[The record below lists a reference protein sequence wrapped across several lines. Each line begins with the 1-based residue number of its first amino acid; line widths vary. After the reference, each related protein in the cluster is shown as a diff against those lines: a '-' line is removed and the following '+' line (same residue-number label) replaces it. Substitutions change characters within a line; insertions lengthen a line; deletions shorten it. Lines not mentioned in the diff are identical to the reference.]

1 MFRIEI
7 ESRCDTERKE
17 EEKMNA
23 VYSNYSPTV
32 LYVDKYNFSSRWVYE
47 ESQIPYSIV
56 RYIIAGSA
64 HFVVNG
70 ERYLVEPG
78 DVFYIPQ
85 GCRLYCAAVE
95 EIVFISA
102 RFVGNIQLSDEDT
115 LKCLWHIT
123 QKYNFSDQPQVGE
136 WFERMYQSA
145 ISRTTY
151 KRLETRGY
159 INLICAM
166 LARCSSGEEE
176 TEETVQH
183 ERTRMEAAFDMKS
196 IRKRAMAS
204 RQKIDPRVRM
214 AVDYITLHPGE
225 NLTRETLC
233 RMCDV
238 SESTLRRLFKADMG
252 KNIYEFI
259 KDTRMLYATHLLD
272 TTSDPIS
279 EIGYQLGY
287 ESPSYFTKIFKENF
301 GISPQDYRK
310 ISVEV

>member
-1 MFRIEI
+1 
-7 ESRCDTERKE
+7 
-17 EEKMNA
+17 MNA

-32 LYVDKYNFSSRWVYE
+32 LYVDKYSFSSHWVYE

-56 RYIIAGSA
+56 RYIISGKADFA
-64 HFVVNG
+64 VNG
-70 ERYLVEPG
+70 ESFLVEPG

-115 LKCLWHIT
+115 LKCLWNIT
-123 QKYNFSDQPQVGE
+123 QKYNFSDQPQMRE
-136 WFERMYQSA
+136 WFEQMYRSA
-145 ISRTTY
+145 VSRTTY

-166 LARCSSGEEE
+166 LARCSANEDE
-176 TEETVQH
+176 TEEAVKD
-183 ERTRMEAAFDMKS
+183 ERARMEAAFDMKS
-196 IRKRAMAS
+196 IRRRVLAS
-204 RQKIDPRVRM
+204 RQEIDPRVRM

-225 NLTRETLC
+225 NLTREKLC
-233 RMCDV
+233 GMCDV

-272 TTSDPIS
+272 TTNETIA

-287 ESPSYFTKIFKENF
+287 ESPSYFTRIFRENF
-301 GISPQDYRK
+301 GISPHDYRK
-310 ISVEV
+310 ISLEV